1 MLELKG
7 ASCGYERTEP
17 VLRDVD
23 VCVRPGERIAV
34 IGDNGSGKSAL
45 LLALALAPALI
56 EGTVAVDGHEI
67 AFADG
72 VAMDAGRALAVRSR
86 IGYVGQDPV
95 DQLVAATVF
104 DEVAF
109 GPRNL
114 GLGEGAVAERVS
126 SSLAAVGLAGIE
138 GREVNEL
145 SGGEQQRLALAAALA
160 LEPGYLLLDEV
171 ASMVDARERRRL
183 RDLARRL
190 SDTEG
195 LGVVQ
200 VTHDPLEVLD
210 ADRVLVVSGGA
221 VSWSGDPRDLV
232 AEGSGHHM
240 RAAEGMLA
248 SSPYSRALV
257 RAIRRGYDPHE
268 GTTEP
273 ERLAAWLLGRPEAV
287 REDVLEALSVH
298 HATRRGEARR
308 EAPTAPVRD
317 GIRVE
322 DAAYRYDA
330 HEALARANLTCAP
343 GEVVLVAGPSGAGK
357 STLAA
362 LVAGLAEPE
371 RGSVLVDGAPPRA
384 GEVGLSFQRP
394 EGQLFLESVRSELE
408 YAPRNAGA
416 SDAEVAHRVENAVRL
431 LGIPEAQLGRD
442 PFELSGGEARRV
454 AIASSLTAG
463 TAAVVLDE
471 PTSGL
476 DARGRRALHALARDL
491 ASEGRAVLVISH
503 DLEEWLEVVDRAVL
517 LSHGATVWEGEPGDL
532 MGDAGAFESAGLRPP
547 ESAVLAHAL
556 GTLSGTPYHADD
568 AAVGASVDAPSPAPA
583 ATEASAGQRPRASVM
598 GTIDVRVK
606 LVVLFAAIVSVFA
619 ASPAVL
625 AAWAAVLAAIVCAD
639 GIGMGRLLRSLRPA
653 LFLLAFIVLANLV
666 SCDGSADIALAGPV
680 GLSAAGGAR
689 ALVAVARIAL
699 MVSLSLVVT
708 ASTSPTDIADACVR
722 LARPLG
728 RLGVPVDDIGLVLS
742 LALRFVPIVSE
753 EVARVRMAQRARGAV
768 FDEGPV
774 ADRIRVW
781 GSVLAPVIVGLF
793 RRADAI
799 GLAMDVRCYAVAA
812 RTAPSRRPLGRRDVV
827 ALAVGLAMAALAV
840 VVSIGGW

>member
-7 ASCGYERTEP
+7 ASCGYVRAEP
-17 VLRDVD
+17 VLSGVD
-23 VCVRPGERIAV
+23 VCVRPGERVAV

-45 LLALALAPALI
+45 LLALALTPALI
-56 EGTVAVDGHEI
+56 EGTVVIDGREI

-72 VAMDAGRALAVRSR
+72 GALDDGETLDVRSR
-86 IGYVGQDPV
+86 IGYVGQDPS
-95 DQLVAATVF
+95 DQLVAATVL

-114 GLGEGAVAERVS
+114 GLSEEDVSERVGAA
-126 SSLAAVGLAGIE
+126 LAAVGLAGIE
-138 GREVNEL
+138 GREVNGL

-160 LEPGYLLLDEV
+160 LKPGYLLLDEV
-171 ASMVDARERRRL
+171 SSMVDARERRRL

-190 SDTEG
+190 SDIEG

-210 ADRVLVVSGGA
+210 ADLVLVVSGGA
-221 VSWSGDPRDLV
+221 VSWAGDPRDLV
-232 AEGSGHHM
+232 AEESVEPM

-248 SSPYSRALV
+248 STPYSRALV

-287 REDVLEALSVH
+287 RKDVLEALSAH
-298 HATRRGEARR
+298 RTMRRGEGSL
-308 EAPTAPVRD
+308 EAPAADGRD

-322 DAAYRYDA
+322 GAAYRYDA
-330 HEALARANLTCAP
+330 HEALSCASLGCAP

-362 LVAGLAEPE
+362 LVAGLAEPQ
-371 RGSVLVDGAPPRA
+371 RGTVFVDGAPPRA

-394 EGQLFLESVRSELE
+394 ESQIFLESVRSELE

-431 LGIPEAQLGRD
+431 LGISAEQLERD

-454 AIASSLTAG
+454 AIAGALTAG
-463 TAAVVLDE
+463 TGAVVLDE

-476 DARGRRALHALARDL
+476 DARGRRSLHALVRDL
-491 ASEGRAVLVISH
+491 AREGRAVLLISH
-503 DLEEWLEVVDRAVL
+503 DLEEWLEMVDRAVL
-517 LSHGATVWEGEPGDL
+517 ISHGATVWEGESGDL

-556 GTLSGTPYHADD
+556 GTLSGTPHRADD
-568 AAVGASVDAPSPAPA
+568 AAVGASVDAPSPASA

-598 GTIDVRVK
+598 GAIDARVK
-606 LVVLFAAIVSVFA
+606 LVVLFAAIISVFA
-619 ASPAVL
+619 ASPAAL
-625 AAWAAVLAAIVCAD
+625 AVWAAVLVMVVCAD

-653 LFLLAFIVLANLV
+653 MVLLAFIVLANLV
-666 SCDGSADIALAGPV
+666 SCDGSADVALAGPV
-680 GLSAAGGAR
+680 GLSSTGGAR
-689 ALVAVARIAL
+689 AIVAVARIAL

-722 LARPLG
+722 LARTLS
-728 RLGVPVDDIGLVLS
+728 RLGIPVDDIGLVLS

-753 EVARVRMAQRARGAV
+753 EVARVRQAQRARGAE
-768 FDEGPV
+768 FDKGSL
-774 ADRIRVW
+774 AGRIRVW

-812 RTAPSRRPLGRRDVV
+812 RTAPSMRPLGRRDVV

>member
-1 MLELKG
+1 
-7 ASCGYERTEP
+7 
-17 VLRDVD
+17 
-23 VCVRPGERIAV
+23 
-34 IGDNGSGKSAL
+34 
-45 LLALALAPALI
+45 
-56 EGTVAVDGHEI
+56 
-67 AFADG
+67 
-72 VAMDAGRALAVRSR
+72 
-86 IGYVGQDPV
+86 
-95 DQLVAATVF
+95 
-104 DEVAF
+104 
-109 GPRNL
+109 
-114 GLGEGAVAERVS
+114 
-126 SSLAAVGLAGIE
+126 
-138 GREVNEL
+138 
-145 SGGEQQRLALAAALA
+145 
-160 LEPGYLLLDEV
+160 
-171 ASMVDARERRRL
+171 
-183 RDLARRL
+183 
-190 SDTEG
+190 
-195 LGVVQ
+195 
-200 VTHDPLEVLD
+200 
-210 ADRVLVVSGGA
+210 
-221 VSWSGDPRDLV
+221 
-232 AEGSGHHM
+232 M
-240 RAAEGMLA
+240 RK
-248 SSPYSRALV
+248 
-257 RAIRRGYDPHE
+257 
-268 GTTEP
+268 
-273 ERLAAWLLGRPEAV
+273 
-287 REDVLEALSVH
+287 DVLEALSAH
-298 HATRRGEARR
+298 CTMRRGEGSL
-308 EAPTAPVRD
+308 EAPAADGRD

-322 DAAYRYDA
+322 GAAYRYDA
-330 HEALARANLTCAP
+330 HEALSCASLGCAP

-362 LVAGLAEPE
+362 LVAGLAEPQ
-371 RGSVLVDGAPPRA
+371 RGTVLVDGAPPRA

-454 AIASSLTAG
+454 AIAGALTAG
-463 TAAVVLDE
+463 TGAVVLDE

-476 DARGRRALHALARDL
+476 DARGRRSLHALVRDL
-491 ASEGRAVLVISH
+491 AREGRAVLVISH
-503 DLEEWLEVVDRAVL
+503 DLEEWLEVADRAVL
-517 LSHGATVWEGEPGDL
+517 LSQGATVREGEPGALLD
-532 MGDAGAFESAGLRPP
+532 DAGAFRRAGLCPP

-556 GTLSGTPYHADD
+556 SSIGAPGAPDGTPSRAD
-568 AAVGASVDAPSPAPA
+568 GATGRVLSEAPSLAPV
-583 ATEASAGQRPRASVM
+583 ATEVPVGQRRRGSIM
-598 GTIDVRVK
+598 GAIDARVK

-653 LFLLAFIVLANLV
+653 LFLLVFIVLANLV

-689 ALVAVARIAL
+689 AFVAVARIAL

-774 ADRIRVW
+774 ANRIRVW

-812 RTAPSRRPLGRRDVV
+812 RTAPSPRPLGRRDVA
-827 ALAVGLAMAALAV
+827 ALAAGLAMAALAMI
-840 VVSIGGW
+840 VSMRGW